1 MCSALQ
7 SALKVDVVIGTS
19 DGLSRK
25 INFNFISRRLHDD
38 IKFWLYSLQNDAPWL
53 CYIKT
58 KASLVVYSCNQRHHS
73 LFNLVYFLIY
83 M

>member
-25 INFNFISRRLHDD
+25 INFNFISRSLHDD
-38 IKFWLYSLQNDAPWL
+38 IKFWLYSLQNDAP
-53 CYIKT
+53 
-58 KASLVVYSCNQRHHS
+58 
-73 LFNLVYFLIY
+73 
-83 M
+83 

>member
-7 SALKVDVVIGTS
+7 STLKVHIIGTS

-38 IKFWLYSLQNDAPWL
+38 IKLWLYSLQNDAP
-53 CYIKT
+53 
-58 KASLVVYSCNQRHHS
+58 
-73 LFNLVYFLIY
+73 
-83 M
+83 